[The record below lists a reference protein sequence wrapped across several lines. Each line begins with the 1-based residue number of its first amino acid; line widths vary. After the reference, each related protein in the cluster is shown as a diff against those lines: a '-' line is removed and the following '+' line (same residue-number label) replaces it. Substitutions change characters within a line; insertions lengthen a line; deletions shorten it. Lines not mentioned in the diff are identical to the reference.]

1 MTDSKPRTED
11 SPVEAAISLP
21 SAAVSTASLSLA
33 SIYRE
38 HHDLVWRSLR
48 GMGVS
53 EAVVDDATQ
62 DVFVIVHARLDSFDA
77 SRGSIRGWLFGIAR
91 MVSRKYRE
99 KAARKGAREVSSEP
113 VESAADSSAGLPIHP
128 DRALDRQEAAGLVQ
142 QFLDGL
148 DEDKRTVFYLAEIE
162 ELSAP
167 EIAEM
172 LDVKLNTIYSRLR
185 LARSRFETFINRHQA
200 IARRETGHV

>member
-1 MTDSKPRTED
+1 MTDSAPPTED
-11 SPVEAAISLP
+11 LPVEAAVSLSP
-21 SAAVSTASLSLA
+21 AVAPTQALSLA

-38 HHDLVWRSLR
+38 YHDLVWRSLR
-48 GMGVS
+48 GMGVP
-53 EAVVDDATQ
+53 EAGVDDATQ

-77 SRGSIRGWLFGIAR
+77 TRGSMRGWLFGIAR
-91 MVSRKYRE
+91 MVSRKYWE
-99 KAARKGAREVSSEP
+99 KAARRGAREVSSEP
-113 VESAADSSAGLPIHP
+113 VESAADSSAGLPINP
-128 DRALDRQEAAGLVQ
+128 DRALDRQEAAELVQ

-185 LARSRFETFINRHQA
+185 LSRTRFEAFINRHQA
-200 IARRETGHV
+200 IARREGGHV